1 MPINRHISLL
11 ENRAGL
17 LQGLLRQKRCPEL
30 GYSCLLNVIAEG
42 DGWSDWQD
50 FMDHGRFAAIER
62 NWYERT
68 LKALDRLGVEGLK
81 LEDLKRMETSRVGT
95 EPAST
100 QREASM

>member
-11 ENRAGL
+11 ENRVSL
-17 LQGLLRQKRCPEL
+17 LQGLLRSKRSPEL

-62 NWYERT
+62 NWHERT
-68 LKALDRLGVEGLK
+68 LKALDRLGIEGITID
-81 LEDLKRMETSRVGT
+81 DLKRLESQHVRQ
-95 EPAST
+95 EERP
-100 QREASM
+100 REATM

>member
-11 ENRAGL
+11 ENRVSL
-17 LQGLLRQKRCPEL
+17 MQGLLRSKHCQEL

-62 NWYERT
+62 NWYDRT
-68 LKALDRLGVEGLK
+68 LKALDRLGIEGVK
-81 LEDLKRMETSRVGT
+81 LDDLKRLESSNIRQEERPSEVTM
-95 EPAST
+95 
-100 QREASM
+100 